1 METPN
6 GDLRRNLEMITEVG
20 PGAVG
25 INGSWEP
32 WGWMRSP
39 RELGE
44 KDDKQAG
51 DQVPASHVF
60 EG

>member
-1 METPN
+1 MPN
-6 GDLRRNLEMITEVG
+6 RDLRRNLEMITEVG

-32 WGWMRSP
+32 WGWVRSP

-44 KDDKQAG
+44 KDDK
-51 DQVPASHVF
+51 
-60 EG
+60 